1 MSHKGSNDHPIG
13 IWDSGAGGLTVLQQV
28 ARILPNESVV
38 YFGDTARV
46 PYGGKSRD
54 TIIRYSIENTIFL
67 MEHNIKALVV
77 ACNTGVA
84 HAFDRL
90 QQIFK
95 IPIIGVIDPGAQ
107 KAVEM
112 TKNGR
117 IAVMGTKGTVNSG
130 AYQKEI
136 LRRRPGAVVA
146 GVACPL
152 IVPIVEECFF
162 SNPISKQIIKHY
174 LAEVHAH
181 QADTLLL
188 GCTHYPV
195 VRHLIEE
202 ELDRKINI
210 VDPAQA
216 CAENVAALLKANN
229 ISTSHSKA
237 RYKYYV
243 SDDPERFRMIGKV
256 FSDLPIEDVGL
267 AHPIR

>member
-1 MSHKGSNDHPIG
+1 MATLSKDQPIG
-13 IWDSGAGGLTVLQQV
+13 IWDSGAGGLTVMQEI
-28 ARILPNESVV
+28 ARLLPHENVV
-38 YFGDTARV
+38 YFGDTARI

-95 IPIIGVIDPGAQ
+95 IPIIGVIDPGAE

-112 TKNGR
+112 TKSGR
-117 IAVMGTKGTVNSG
+117 IAVMGTKGLVHSG

-136 LRRRPGAVVA
+136 MRRLPRAVVT
-146 GVACPL
+146 GIPCPL

-162 SNPISKQIIKHY
+162 GNPISKMIIKHY
-174 LAEVHAH
+174 LADLHVHEV
-181 QADTLLL
+181 DTLLL

-202 ELDRKINI
+202 VLDKSISI
-210 VDPAQA
+210 VDPAKA
-216 CAENVAALLKANN
+216 CAENVADLLTKLQLRA
-229 ISTSHSKA
+229 SHRVA
-237 RYKYYV
+237 DYKYFV
-243 SDDPERFRMIGKV
+243 SDDTERFRSIGKV
-256 FSDLPIEDVGL
+256 FSDLPIENIEL
-267 AHPIR
+267 ARSER